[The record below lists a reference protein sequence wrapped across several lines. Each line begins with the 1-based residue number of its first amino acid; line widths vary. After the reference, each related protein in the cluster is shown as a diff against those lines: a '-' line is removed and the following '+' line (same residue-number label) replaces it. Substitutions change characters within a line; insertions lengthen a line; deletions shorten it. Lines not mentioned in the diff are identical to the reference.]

1 MENDAI
7 TAYHFYRLLQRA
19 NSISLIYNLSSG
31 GMNASEAS
39 RFIKQIELEMPIY
52 NPAVKI
58 KHHKIQ
64 FPLPT
69 SQTAGEIIIE
79 KTEEVQSQIEKYIR
93 EKSFS
98 PSTLN
103 NYKKCSY
110 LFYLQKIV
118 GLKKE
123 QEVEEQMAYNTQGDL
138 IHNTLEDFYNIFD
151 GKPITTKEFE
161 NRKSEIMTIFNH
173 RLETDYKNLDTS
185 FGKNL
190 LTKEILKQFLQHFI
204 AIESEFAKQ
213 VQQYN
218 IEGLELEVE
227 NSFII
232 DHQNSPLEIRFK
244 GSADRI
250 DSFGNT
256 LRIVDYKTGAVDATH
271 LAIDISR
278 GQDQWEY
285 MFNEKYDKAF
295 QLMMYAWMYWKTAK
309 PGIKLQSGIIAFKSH
324 AAFLPLKLYKNEYIS
339 EADLQRFEEDLKV
352 LIDDMLNPAIPFV
365 QRNNDRVCEYCD
377 YRQICMR

>member
-1 MENDAI
+1 
-7 TAYHFYRLLQRA
+7 
-19 NSISLIYNLSSG
+19 
-31 GMNASEAS
+31 
-39 RFIKQIELEMPIY
+39 
-52 NPAVKI
+52 
-58 KHHKIQ
+58 
-64 FPLPT
+64 
-69 SQTAGEIIIE
+69 
-79 KTEEVQSQIEKYIR
+79 
-93 EKSFS
+93 
-98 PSTLN
+98 
-103 NYKKCSY
+103 
-110 LFYLQKIV
+110 
-118 GLKKE
+118 
-123 QEVEEQMAYNTQGDL
+123 
-138 IHNTLEDFYNIFD
+138 
-151 GKPITTKEFE
+151 
-161 NRKSEIMTIFNH
+161 MTIFNH